1 MAPEETSRIRTKHG
15 ELSLEQLAEMQP
27 GMARIMDEYGRR
39 FWAMYYAAKAGNW
52 DLARYMHSEML
63 KLGNVAVV
71 VRPKYAEALRKFEGE
86 HLAPLG
92 EAIRKRDAAAFEA
105 RYRETLAASDEY
117 HDRFHKG
124 FIRFR
129 LPDHPPDWLRM
140 EP

>member
-1 MAPEETSRIRTKHG
+1 MSPDAPVARTKHG
-15 ELSLEQLAEMQP
+15 DLTLDEIAEMQP

-52 DLARYMHSEML
+52 ELARYMHSEML

-71 VRPKYAEALRKFEGE
+71 VRPKYAEAMREFEAE
-86 HLAPLG
+86 HLEPLG
-92 EAIRKRDAAAFEA
+92 EAIRKKDWGVFEPA
-105 RYRETLAASDEY
+105 YRETLAASDAY
-117 HDRFHKG
+117 HDRFNKG
-124 FIRFR
+124 FLRFR